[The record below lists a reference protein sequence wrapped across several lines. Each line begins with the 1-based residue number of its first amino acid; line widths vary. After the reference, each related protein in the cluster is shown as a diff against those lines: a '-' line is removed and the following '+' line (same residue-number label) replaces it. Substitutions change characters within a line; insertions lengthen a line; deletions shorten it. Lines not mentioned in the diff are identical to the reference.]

1 MLASR
6 FIHSI
11 EWISSSVHFLLF
23 NILLYNIPQFIYSF
37 RHCWTFELFPKGFSQ
52 CCSTLNFR
60 YFLCTSEK
68 KPLHA
73 FAPVLA
79 TDAVTL
85 LLDTCQHCHGMWV
98 GKGVLFWPD
107 FSLRQA
113 LRLYLRREVSYDAA
127 LPPAVGDLSQFESRM
142 DFCLFLKGRHFF
154 FCSSPPVATGT
165 LKAVE
170 FAALP
175 LVA

>member
-23 NILLYNIPQFIYSF
+23 NILLYDIPQFIYSF

-85 LLDTCQHCHGMWV
+85 LLDTCQRRHGMWV
-98 GKGVLFWPD
+98 GKGVLFSVLGRH
-107 FSLRQA
+107 FG
-113 LRLYLRREVSYDAA
+113 LYLRREASCDAA

-154 FCSSPPVATGT
+154 PV
-165 LKAVE
+165 LLLQLQRV
-170 FAALP
+170 L
-175 LVA
+175 